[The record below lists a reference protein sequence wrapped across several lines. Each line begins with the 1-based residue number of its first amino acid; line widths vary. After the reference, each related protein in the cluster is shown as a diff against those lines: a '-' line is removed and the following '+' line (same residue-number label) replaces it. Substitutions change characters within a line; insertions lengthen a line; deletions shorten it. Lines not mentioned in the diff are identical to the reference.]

1 MKLVHYGPEGGKST
15 LEIPNPGSERKV
27 AKIWFFG
34 SSWAGRFWKGFVEK
48 FCPGGVLREFCIK
61 LYIPNKIRRAIF
73 LAQQQ
78 KPIQMAMGR
87 RQ

>member
-34 SSWAGRFWKGFVEK
+34 FPAPGDFGKDLLENFVREGFCGTPFAPK
-48 FCPGGVLREFCIK
+48 Q
-61 LYIPNKIRRAIF
+61 NSRRHISY
-73 LAQQQ
+73 L
-78 KPIQMAMGR
+78 
-87 RQ
+87 